1 MVGQISLEVAV
12 FGARSAMKA
21 QEAGAQRIEL
31 NAPGSYFTGGLTPSI
46 QELAS
51 IAPELKIPVRIMIR
65 PAGHALPTTG
75 MVGQSDF
82 DYSPLEFDLM
92 QESIRA
98 FKEAGAMNPVRGD
111 GFVFGIVKK
120 APHGRATTNPGSVD
134 QDATDTQGN
143 SSNGDYYVV
152 DKERCII
159 LTELARPFPCVF
171 HRAFDPIAASDRMFQ
186 GLEDLQ
192 DCGFEG
198 LLTSGGPGPHMGH
211 VEKLASM
218 IEYLNGRLQV
228 IVGGGV
234 RTSNAGQA
242 VATLGINEDD
252 AVWLH
257 SACLN
262 TPKTKVTQQTEIE
275 MVDTVELRDLLGEI
289 QMTKRA

>member
-1 MVGQISLEVAV
+1 MVGQMSLEVAV

-31 NAPGSYFTGGLTPSI
+31 NASGSYFTGGLTPSV
-46 QELAS
+46 QELIS
-51 IAPELKIPVRIMIR
+51 IAPTLKIPVRIMIR

-82 DYSPLEFDLM
+82 DYSPFEFDLM

-98 FKEAGAMNPVRGD
+98 FKEAGVMNPVRGD

-120 APHGRATTNPGSVD
+120 APHARAITNLGSVD
-134 QDATDTQGN
+134 QDATQGN
-143 SSNGDYYVV
+143 SPNGDYYVV
-152 DKERCII
+152 DKERCNI
-159 LTELARPFPCVF
+159 LTELASPFPCVF

-211 VEKLASM
+211 VTKLASM
-218 IEYLNGRLQV
+218 VGYLQGRLQV

-234 RTSNAGQA
+234 RASNAGQA

-262 TPKTKVTQQTEIE
+262 TPKTNVTQETEVE
-275 MVDTVELRDLLGEI
+275 MVDTVEIRDLLGEI